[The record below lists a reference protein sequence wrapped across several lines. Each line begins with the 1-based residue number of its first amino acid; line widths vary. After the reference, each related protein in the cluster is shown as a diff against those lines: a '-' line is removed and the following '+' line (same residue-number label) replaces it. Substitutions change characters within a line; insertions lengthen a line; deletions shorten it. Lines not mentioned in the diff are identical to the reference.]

1 MKWQNNKE
9 FKAAMER
16 TLESEGVL
24 SDDVVDRGGVTK
36 YGITIPFLQDY
47 YDSIK
52 ERRLT
57 ATANAIRALTKDG
70 SILIY
75 YNMIW
80 RKHRFD
86 DMPQIYQQFMFDW
99 IVHSGGLAVRRMQS
113 FMGAHPDG
121 HIGPHT
127 IEAMY
132 ASGKNFGNHRTTY
145 NHLVHLRMALAMRII
160 EQDHTQAKFAV
171 GWEHR
176 IHSFYLFGS

>member
-1 MKWQNNKE
+1 MKWQNNKA
-9 FKAAMER
+9 FRAAVER

-36 YGITIPFLQDY
+36 YGITFPFLHDY
-47 YDSIK
+47 VKTILGLVARK
-52 ERRLT
+52 EDVT
-57 ATANAIRALTKDG
+57 FLTKDQA
-70 SILIY
+70 IEIY
-75 YNMIW
+75 YKMIW
-80 RKHRFD
+80 EKHRFD
-86 DMPQIYQQFMFDW
+86 EMPQIYQQFMFDW

-121 HIGPHT
+121 RVGPHT

-132 ASGKNFGNHRTTY
+132 SAGKNFGTHRTTY

-176 IHSFYLFGS
+176 IHSFYLFGG